1 MSESAN
7 SPNIVHVLLSGGIG
21 SRLWPLSRKHSPKQY
36 LGLFDGQSLFEM
48 TVQRN
53 QQVAE
58 QVVVVGNK
66 DNTHLSHKAMVSC
79 GLPYK
84 NIVEA
89 TPRNTAAAIAFAAFS
104 VNPHD
109 VLIVTPSDHM
119 ISGEDSYKEAME
131 EGVMKAKAGYIV
143 TFGIRP
149 TRPETGYGYLEFD
162 GDEVKS
168 FREKPNRDTAEDFI
182 EKGNFLW
189 NSGMFCFQA
198 SVFLEELKKYEPAV
212 YEKSFIAWE
221 SANEGFL
228 NEELSLAIP
237 SISVDYAV
245 MERSKKIRVV
255 PTNFEWSDLGS
266 FESLYD
272 HFIANGYP
280 KDEQGNIVIGTDVFT
295 GFVGMKRTI
304 FVHTKDAFI
313 IVQKE
318 KSQDVKKI
326 YNMLEKHQSK
336 LLD

>member
-1 MSESAN
+1 MSTSVDN
-7 SPNIVHVLLSGGIG
+7 CSIVHVLLSGGIG

-53 QQVAE
+53 QQIAD
-58 QVVVVGNK
+58 QIIVVGNK
-66 DNTHLSHKAMVSC
+66 DNTHLSHKAMVAC

-104 VNPHD
+104 VDPSD
-109 VLIVTPSDHM
+109 ILIVTPSDHM
-119 ISGEDSYKEAME
+119 ISGEEGYKDAME
-131 EGVMKAKAGYIV
+131 NGIQKAKDGYIV

-149 TRPETGYGYLEFD
+149 TRPETGYGYIEYVED
-162 GDEVKS
+162 AVKS
-168 FREKPNRDTAEDFI
+168 FREKPNQDTAEDFI
-182 EKGNFLW
+182 ERGNFLW

-198 SVFLEELKKYEPAV
+198 SVFLEELKNYEPLV
-212 YEKSFIAWE
+212 YEKALLAWT

-228 NEELSLAIP
+228 DESLSLNIP

-255 PTNFEWSDLGS
+255 PTTFEWSDLGS

-272 HFIANGYP
+272 YFISNGYP
-280 KDEQGNIVIGTDVFT
+280 KDEYGNIVIGTDVFT
-295 GFVGMKRTI
+295 GFVGLKRAI
-304 FVHTKDAFI
+304 FISTKDAFL

>member
-1 MSESAN
+1 M
-7 SPNIVHVLLSGGIG
+7 NIIHVLLSGGIG
-21 SRLWPLSRKHSPKQY
+21 SRLWPLSRKHCPKQY
-36 LGLFDGQSLFEM
+36 LGLFDGKSLFEM

-53 QQVAE
+53 QKVAE
-58 QVVVVGNK
+58 QVIVVGNK

-104 VNPHD
+104 VNPED
-109 VLIVTPSDHM
+109 ILIVTPSDHM
-119 ISGEDSYKEAME
+119 IAGDEAYSRAME
-131 EGVMKAKAGYIV
+131 EGVKKAEEGFIV

-149 TRPETGYGYLEFD
+149 TRPETGYGYIEFD
-162 GDEVKS
+162 SDEVKS

-189 NSGMFCFQA
+189 NSGMFCFRA
-198 SVFLEELKKYEPAV
+198 SVFLEELKKYEPLV
-212 YEKSFIAWE
+212 YEKAFLVWQS
-221 SANEGFL
+221 SREGFL
-228 NEELSLAIP
+228 DEHLSVEIP

-266 FESLYD
+266 FEALYD
-272 HFIANGYP
+272 YLIDSGYP
-280 KDEQGNIVIGTDVFT
+280 KDEQGNIVIGTDTFT
-295 GFVGMKRTI
+295 GFVGLKRTI
-304 FVHTKDAFI
+304 FVYTKDAFMI
-313 IVQKE
+313 IQKE

-326 YNMLEKHQSK
+326 YNMLEKQPKQS
-336 LLD
+336 